1 MTNMINTTRRNKRR
15 TAMVAA
21 LTMASTNVS
30 TTAFTTITTTPLSF
44 SSTTTI
50 VRPRAMQLASSSSTT
65 TKLFAKENNDNEEK
79 KLSIETIDD
88 TNRHTLLHPPTSPSR
103 PVLVDAMAPWCGPCK
118 LLDKILKKS
127 QPRYLDRVDFVRWN
141 VNDKENTVELKELFL
156 ESEFT
161 LTKLPSLLVFK
172 DGKCIAMRAGMANEF
187 QLDKFLEDS
196 LPELEK
202 TFDEDGLKMVPLPLP
217 EQSMVVGKVKEDSRA
232 KEEDILRQMSNLS
245 FKTEEEE
252 DETTSSSATAVVT
265 TVQQEIDK
273 VIKDESVTIE
283 EGDCIDPVECW
294 ERVEKTFW
302 QNRTV
307 VPAMDGI
314 MMPSRSY
321 GSP

>member
-21 LTMASTNVS
+21 LTMASTNIS
-30 TTAFTTITTTPLSF
+30 TTAFTTTPLSLSF

-50 VRPRAMQLASSSSTT
+50 IRPRAMLASSRTT
-65 TKLFAKENNDNEEK
+65 TLFAKENNDNIEEEK
-79 KLSIETIDD
+79 PSIETIND
-88 TNRHTLLHPPTSPSR
+88 TNRHTLLHPPHSPSR

-127 QPRYLDRVDFVRWN
+127 QPRYLDRVDFIRWN
-141 VNDKENTVELKELFL
+141 VNDKENTIELKELFL
-156 ESEFT
+156 ESGFT

-172 DGKCIAMRAGMANEF
+172 DGKCLAMRAGMANEF

-196 LPELEK
+196 LPELER

-217 EQSMVVGKVKEDSRA
+217 EESMVTKVKEDSRA
-232 KEEDILRQMSNLS
+232 KKEDILRQMSNLS
-245 FKTEEEE
+245 FKAEE
-252 DETTSSSATAVVT
+252 DGTTSAAKAAVVVT
-265 TVQQEIDK
+265 TVQQEIEK
-273 VIKDESVTIE
+273 VIKDETVTIE

-307 VPAMDGI
+307 VPAMDGV
-314 MMPSRSY
+314 MLPSRSY

>member
-1 MTNMINTTRRNKRR
+1 
-15 TAMVAA
+15 MVAA
-21 LTMASTNVS
+21 LTMASTNIS
-30 TTAFTTITTTPLSF
+30 TTAFTTTPLSLSF

-50 VRPRAMQLASSSSTT
+50 IRPRAMLASSRTT
-65 TKLFAKENNDNEEK
+65 TLFAKENNDNIEEEK
-79 KLSIETIDD
+79 PSIETIND
-88 TNRHTLLHPPTSPSR
+88 TNRHTLLHPPHSPSR

-127 QPRYLDRVDFVRWN
+127 QPRYLDRVDFIRWN
-141 VNDKENTVELKELFL
+141 VNDKENTIELKELFL
-156 ESEFT
+156 ESGFT

-172 DGKCIAMRAGMANEF
+172 DGKCLAMRAGMANEF

-196 LPELEK
+196 LPELER

-217 EQSMVVGKVKEDSRA
+217 EESMVTKVKEDSRA
-232 KEEDILRQMSNLS
+232 KKEDILRQMSNLS
-245 FKTEEEE
+245 FKAEE
-252 DETTSSSATAVVT
+252 DGTTSAAKAAVVVT
-265 TVQQEIDK
+265 TVQQEIEK
-273 VIKDESVTIE
+273 VIKDETVTIE

-307 VPAMDGI
+307 VPAMDGV
-314 MMPSRSY
+314 MLPSRSY